1 MTVVTTA
8 MYKTARG
15 IGITS
20 FDADIAAA
28 ISSAESMILSVTGR
42 DLALAERTEYHEFP
56 LGFPCWL
63 QLNHHPVTNLASVA
77 YWSDQWV
84 TLDPSHYEQRSPS
97 GKLFVRGVFSGGR
110 SMDQSRTVLSPAS
123 QFVGRSSPESLRIVY
138 TAGYTA
144 GGLEKALLEPF
155 YKIVD
160 AIRYDRTRPQFA
172 SQDGFQG
179 VQVVNRSAEDLQ
191 ETIRQLC
198 QPFKAVIL

>member
-1 MTVVTTA
+1 
-8 MYKTARG
+8 
-15 IGITS
+15 
-20 FDADIAAA
+20 
-28 ISSAESMILSVTGR
+28 VTGR
-42 DLALAERTEYHEFP
+42 DLASAERTEYQSFQWRFP
-56 LGFPCWL
+56 GWL
-63 QLNHHPVTNLASVA
+63 QLNHYPVTDIASVA
-77 YWSDQWV
+77 YWSNGWV
-84 TLDPSHYEQRSPS
+84 VMDASQYEQRSPS
-97 GKLFVRGVFSGGR
+97 GKLFVRGPFAGHR
-110 SMDQSRTVLSPAS
+110 ATTDPSRTVLSPAS
-123 QFVGRSSPESLRIVY
+123 QYPAPSSPEELRIVY
-138 TAGYTA
+138 TAGYAA